1 MDKSYFHPD
10 HILTN
15 VVKYLHVLI
24 LTPGR
29 LGNDLL
35 DLANQHCEHEHPKQ
49 PGKQHEHDLLVVL
62 GVHLWVRPNEEE
74 VLNVAGTLQAPA
86 GAAAPEAA
94 ARVARAARAGASL
107 LEELGRRRATH
118 NPSFAEMLAAHLR
131 VDPWGSRVAAPPPDP
146 DDFYDALAQEV
157 EAHAARVRRGEILAP
172 GLEEPLPTVGFTP
185 AAPASADPRLEAAA
199 AAAARISARVAGARG
214 GGRAD
219 GDR

>member
-62 GVHLWVRPNEEE
+62 GVHLWVLPNRYCRLGGEEE
-74 VLNVAGTLQAPA
+74 ALNVGISNTIVHKLI
-86 GAAAPEAA
+86 
-94 ARVARAARAGASL
+94 SSY
-107 LEELGRRRATH
+107 
-118 NPSFAEMLAAHLR
+118 SF
-131 VDPWGSRVAAPPPDP
+131 
-146 DDFYDALAQEV
+146 
-157 EAHAARVRRGEILAP
+157 
-172 GLEEPLPTVGFTP
+172 
-185 AAPASADPRLEAAA
+185 
-199 AAAARISARVAGARG
+199 
-214 GGRAD
+214 
-219 GDR
+219 

>member
-1 MDKSYFHPD
+1 MRR
-10 HILTN
+10 N
-15 VVKYLHVLI
+15 RR
-24 LTPGR
+24 R
-29 LGNDLL
+29 LGSI
-35 DLANQHCEHEHPKQ
+35 
-49 PGKQHEHDLLVVL
+49 
-62 GVHLWVRPNEEE
+62 
-74 VLNVAGTLQAPA
+74 GTYIDGDRSHASDRA
-86 GAAAPEAA
+86 AKGAAVPEAS

-118 NPSFAEMLAAHLR
+118 NPSFAEMLAAHLG